1 MKVLLKNFKRVIP
14 APLKRAIK
22 EARLNRQL
30 RRAVQRIADLPPGT
44 IPSAQMLIDL
54 QTGWDNDGFAARTD
68 YLKEVF
74 QRATTVSGPIL
85 ECGSGLTTIL
95 LGLVAGRRGIKTF
108 SLEHHAEWRTRVMN
122 VLAQFQLQN
131 VQVCLAPLRDYDGF
145 SWYDPPFAD
154 LPVDFEL
161 VICDGPPGET
171 RGGRYGFWPV
181 FAEHLSKSSVI
192 LLDDTQRSGEA
203 EVLRRWA
210 AEADLTVAERQTAD
224 SSFAIITRNESTS
237 PRAFPQTP
245 TLQGGQLG

>member
-1 MKVLLKNFKRVIP
+1 MKVLLKNFKRVMP
-14 APLKRAIK
+14 APLKRAVK
-22 EARLNRQL
+22 EVRLNRQL
-30 RRAVQRIADLPPGT
+30 RRAVQRIAELPPGT
-44 IPSAQMLIDL
+44 SPDSQMLIDL

-108 SLEHHAEWRTRVMN
+108 SLEHHAEWRTRVTK
-122 VLAQFQLQN
+122 VLAQFQIEN

-154 LPVDFEL
+154 LPVEFEL

-171 RGGRYGFWPV
+171 RGGRYGLWPV
-181 FAEHLSKSSVI
+181 FAERLSKSCVI

-210 AEADLTVAERQTAD
+210 ADTDLSVAERQSAD

-237 PRAFPQTP
+237 PRVPAYVNASGR
-245 TLQGGQLG
+245 LLV

>member
-14 APLKRAIK
+14 APLKRAVK

-30 RRAVQRIADLPPGT
+30 GRAVQRIADLPPGT
-44 IPSAQMLIDL
+44 IPGAQMLIDL

-74 QRATTVSGPIL
+74 QRAATVSGPIL

-108 SLEHHAEWRTRVMN
+108 SLEHHAEWRTRVTN
-122 VLAQFQLQN
+122 VLAQFQIEN

-154 LPVDFEL
+154 LPVEFEL

-171 RGGRYGFWPV
+171 RGGRYGLWPV
-181 FAEHLSKSSVI
+181 FAERLSKSSVI
-192 LLDDTQRSGEA
+192 LLDDTQRFGEA

-210 AEADLTVAERQTAD
+210 TEADLTIAERQSAD
-224 SSFAIITRNESTS
+224 SSFAIITRNQSAS

-245 TLQGGQLG
+245 TLQGDN

>member
-1 MKVLLKNFKRVIP
+1 MKALLKKFKRVIP
-14 APLKRAIK
+14 APLKSAIK
-22 EARLNRQL
+22 EARLSRQL
-30 RRAVQRIADLPPGT
+30 RRAVQRIAELPPGT
-44 IPSAQMLIDL
+44 SPDSQMLIDL

-108 SLEHHAEWRTRVMN
+108 SLEHHAEWRTRVTS
-122 VLAQFQLQN
+122 VLAQFQIEN

-171 RGGRYGFWPV
+171 LGGRYGLWPV
-181 FAEHLSKSSVI
+181 FAERLSKSSVI

-210 AEADLTVAERQTAD
+210 AEADLSVVERQNAD
-224 SSFAIITRNESTS
+224 SSFAIITRNVGATARL
-237 PRAFPQTP
+237 PADANPA
-245 TLQGGQLG
+245 GGPIV